1 MAFDLEIPEPEEVKA
16 KVEQEL
22 AVPEERAQV
31 IDNVAQAKGEEILAV
46 DLDSVQSRREIT
58 HAVEDLG
65 SDLVRKSATKNDI
78 LAKRMADLSR
88 SGSESGDVA
97 KGLEDLAIKMRDLD
111 PSGIDFAKQGALG
124 RLFNPVRRYF
134 DRYKSADAEIADIVK
149 SLDKGRDTLRKDN
162 VTLELEAGTMRDL
175 TKQLNQRVAMAQDL
189 DAYLSN
195 ALDNYRAQNGG
206 DDDKTRFLEEEV
218 LFPLRQKIMD
228 FQQLL
233 VVNQQGIVAMEVIR
247 KNNLEL
253 IRAVD
258 RAENV
263 TVAALRTAV
272 TVAGALYNQRI
283 VLEKVQTLNAATN
296 DMINATSRMLKEQG
310 VAIQKQATDAAIS
323 PETLK
328 AAFQDTL
335 SALDDI
341 TDYKLKA
348 LPQMR
353 QTIEEFRVIAEEG
366 EARLQQMEDAG
377 SFSLNPGSDTNQ
389 RRLHS

>member
-1 MAFDLEIPEPEEVKA
+1 MAFDLEIPEPEEVKE
-16 KVEQEL
+16 KVQQEL
-22 AVPEERAQV
+22 AVPDEHAQV
-31 IDNVAQAKGEEILAV
+31 INSTAEKKGDEIMKV

-58 HAVEDLG
+58 NAVEDLG
-65 SDLVRKSATKNDI
+65 SDLVRKSSSKNDI
-78 LAKRMADLSR
+78 LARRMADLSR
-88 SGSESGDVA
+88 AGGESGDVA

-111 PSGIDFAKQGALG
+111 PSGIDFAKQGSLG

-134 DRYKSADAEIADIVK
+134 DRYKTADAEIAEIVK
-149 SLDKGRDTLRKDN
+149 SLGKGREPLRKDN
-162 VTLELEAGTMRDL
+162 VTLELEAGGMRDL
-175 TKQLNQRVAMAQDL
+175 TKQLNQRLEMAQDL

-195 ALDNYRAQNGG
+195 AVDNYRAEHGG
-206 DDDKTRFLEEEV
+206 DDDKTRFIEEEV
-218 LFPLRQKIMD
+218 IFPLRQKIMD

-258 RAENV
+258 RAESV

-296 DMINATSRMLKEQG
+296 EMISATSRMLKEQG

-323 PETLK
+323 PDTLK
-328 AAFQDTL
+328 TAFEDTL

-348 LPQMR
+348 LPQMQ
-353 QTIEEFRVIAEEG
+353 QTIEQFRTIAEEG
-366 EARLQQMEDAG
+366 ERRLQQMEDAG
-377 SFSLNPGSDTNQ
+377 SFSLNPSPSDS
-389 RRLHS
+389 RRLKS

>member
-1 MAFDLEIPEPEEVKA
+1 MSFDLEIPEPEEVKE
-16 KVEQEL
+16 KVKQEL
-22 AVPEERAQV
+22 AVPEERAQM
-31 IDNVAQAKGEEILAV
+31 IDDVAQKKGDEILAV

-65 SDLVRKSATKNDI
+65 SDLVHKSSAKNDI

-111 PSGIDFAKQGALG
+111 PSGIDFMKQGAFG
-124 RLFNPVRRYF
+124 KLFNPVRRYF
-134 DRYKSADAEIADIVK
+134 DRYKTADAEIADIVK

-162 VTLELEAGTMRDL
+162 VTLELEAGSMRDL
-175 TKQLNQRVAMAQDL
+175 TKQLNQRLAMASDL

-195 ALDNYRAQNGG
+195 AVENYRAQGG
-206 DDDKTRFLEEEV
+206 DEDKIRFLEEEV
-218 LFPLRQKIMD
+218 IFPLRQKVMD

-258 RAENV
+258 RAEHV

-283 VLEKVQTLNAATN
+283 VLEKVQALNAATN
-296 DMINATSRMLKEQG
+296 EMINATSRMLREQG

-323 PETLK
+323 PDTLKNAFQETL
-328 AAFQDTL
+328 A
-335 SALDDI
+335 ALDDI

-348 LPQMR
+348 LPQMH
-353 QTIEEFRVIAEEG
+353 QTIEEFKIIAEEG

-377 SFSLNPGSDTNQ
+377 SFSLNSSGDQ
-389 RRLHS
+389 RRLNG

>member
-1 MAFDLEIPEPEEVKA
+1 MGFDLEIPEPEEVKE
-16 KVEQEL
+16 KVSQEL
-22 AVPEERAQV
+22 AVPQDRAQL
-31 IDNVAQAKGEEILAV
+31 IDNTAQAKGEQILNV
-46 DLDSVQSRREIT
+46 DLDSARSRREIT
-58 HAVEDLG
+58 NAVEELG
-65 SDLVRKSATKNDI
+65 SDLVRKSSAKNDI
-78 LAKRMADLSR
+78 LARRMADLSR

-111 PSGIDFAKQGALG
+111 PSGIDFMKHGAMG

-134 DRYKSADAEIADIVK
+134 DRYKSADAEIAEIVK

-162 VTLELEAGTMRDL
+162 VTLELEAGSMRDL
-175 TKQLNQRVAMAQDL
+175 TKQLNQRLAMAQDL

-195 ALDNYRAQNGG
+195 AVDNYRAQGG
-206 DDDKTRFLEEEV
+206 EEDKVQFVEEEV
-218 LFPLRQKIMD
+218 IFPLRQKIMD

-258 RAENV
+258 RAESV

-283 VLEKVQTLNAATN
+283 VLEKVQALNAATN

-348 LPQMR
+348 LPQMH
-353 QTIEEFRVIAEEG
+353 QTIEEFRMIAEEG

-377 SFSLNPGSDTNQ
+377 SFSLNPSEVSTA
-389 RRLHS
+389 RRLNR

>member
-1 MAFDLEIPEPEEVKA
+1 MSFDLEIPEPEEVKE
-16 KVEQEL
+16 KVKQEL
-22 AVPEERAQV
+22 AVPEERAQM
-31 IDNVAQAKGEEILAV
+31 IDDVAQKKGDEILAV

-65 SDLVRKSATKNDI
+65 SDLVHKSSAKNDI

-111 PSGIDFAKQGALG
+111 PSGIDFMKQGAFG
-124 RLFNPVRRYF
+124 KLFNPVRRYF
-134 DRYKSADAEIADIVK
+134 DRYKTADAEIADIVK

-162 VTLELEAGTMRDL
+162 VTLELEAGSMRDL
-175 TKQLNQRVAMAQDL
+175 TKQLNQRLAMASDL

-195 ALDNYRAQNGG
+195 AVENYRAQGG
-206 DDDKTRFLEEEV
+206 DEDKIRFLEEEV
-218 LFPLRQKIMD
+218 IFPLRQKVMD

-258 RAENV
+258 RAEHV

-283 VLEKVQTLNAATN
+283 VLEKVQALNAATN
-296 DMINATSRMLKEQG
+296 EMINATSRMLREQG

-328 AAFQDTL
+328 NAFSETL
-335 SALDDI
+335 AALDDI

-348 LPQMR
+348 LPQMH
-353 QTIEEFRVIAEEG
+353 QTIEEFKIIAEEG

-377 SFSLNPGSDTNQ
+377 SFSLNSSGDQ
-389 RRLHS
+389 RRLNG

>member
-1 MAFDLEIPEPEEVKA
+1 MAFDLEIPEPEEVKE
-16 KVEQEL
+16 KVKAEL
-22 AVPEERAQV
+22 AVPEEH
-31 IDNVAQAKGEEILAV
+31 AQAISSTAEKKGEEILNV
-46 DLDSVQSRREIT
+46 DLDSVASRREIT
-58 HAVEDLG
+58 SAVEDLG
-65 SDLVRKSATKNDI
+65 NDLVRKSSAKNDI
-78 LAKRMADLSR
+78 LARRMGDLSR
-88 SGSESGDVA
+88 AGSESGEVA

-111 PSGIDFAKQGALG
+111 PSGIDFMKQGAMG

-134 DRYKSADAEIADIVK
+134 DRYKSADAEIAEIVK
-149 SLDKGRDTLRKDN
+149 SLDKGRETLRKDN
-162 VTLELEAGTMRDL
+162 VTLELEAGGMRDL
-175 TKQLNQRVAMAQDL
+175 TKQLNQRLEMAQDL

-195 ALDNYRAQNGG
+195 ALDNYRAEHGG

-283 VLEKVQTLNAATN
+283 VLEKVQALNAATN
-296 DMINATSRMLKEQG
+296 DMIAATSRMLKEQG

-328 AAFQDTL
+328 TAFQDTL

-348 LPQMR
+348 LPQMQ
-353 QTIEEFRVIAEEG
+353 QTIEQFRTIAEEG

-377 SFSLNPGSDTNQ
+377 SFSLNPSSSDS
-389 RRLHS
+389 RRLRS